1 MIVDAL
7 VEQYLKELT
16 PLSHPVLREMEAE
29 AHQNGIPIIDRTA
42 LNFIRVLLRVKGEV
56 QRILE
61 IGTAIGYSA
70 AGLALASPQAH
81 IDTIERD
88 ERWVR
93 RAVEYFKRAGLSQRI
108 TVHHA
113 DALTYCHQLKG
124 MYDVIFI
131 DATKRDYRRLFK
143 QYAALLNPDG
153 IIITDNVLFKGRVA
167 GHPAES
173 RRLMV
178 TAEIL
183 NQFNRWLTSLEEF
196 ETSLVPIGD
205 GLAIS
210 VKKRAL

>member
-1 MIVDAL
+1 M
-7 VEQYLKELT
+7 
-16 PLSHPVLREMEAE
+16 SHPVLREMEAE

-131 DATKRDYRRLFK
+131 DATKRDYRRLFE

-183 NQFNRWLTSLEEF
+183 NQFNRWLITCRNLKPVWSPSG
-196 ETSLVPIGD
+196 TV
-205 GLAIS
+205 
-210 VKKRAL
+210 